1 MSLFSAMHC
10 ERKVCFYVV
19 LVSEELELRQG
30 TNKILISIDL
40 ILKCFFKE
48 NFVSDKSLF
57 S

>member
-30 TNKILISIDL
+30 TNKIFISIDL